1 MTSKIRLYFSD
12 KIQSDLVTH
21 LNKNQS
27 HYIKNVMRL
36 KPGENISIFNSYG
49 EWNSKIESYE
59 KGKAQIKILD
69 KVRGHQ
75 RHRKELLY
83 KENEKKIWL
92 AFSPIKQNP
101 LNFMIQKATELG
113 VQKLIPLIC
122 ERSIVK
128 NINTTRIKKIIIESS
143 EQSNRLSIPEI
154 KKIESLKNF
163 LKIFPKNG
171 YIIFCDINT
180 HEKNLKEILA
190 KKIEGPICILVGPE
204 GDFSETER
212 QLIINLNQAYPLSLA
227 SNILRA
233 ETAAIAAI
241 AIVNFQLNSL

>member
-59 KGKAQIKILD
+59 KGKAQIKILN

-75 RHRKELLY
+75 RYRKELLY

-92 AFSPIKQNP
+92 AFAPIKQNP

-180 HEKNLKEILA
+180 HEKNLKEILK

-212 QLIINLNQAYPLSLA
+212 QLIINLNQAYPLSLS

-241 AIVNFQLNSL
+241 TIVSFQLNSL

>member
-1 MTSKIRLYFSD
+1 MTSKIRLYFSN

-59 KGKAQIKILD
+59 KGNAQIKVLD
-69 KVRGHQ
+69 KVRGQ
-75 RHRKELLY
+75 ERHRKELLY

-101 LNFMIQKATELG
+101 LNFMIQKTTELG
-113 VQKLIPLIC
+113 VQKFIPLIC

-128 NINTTRIKKIIIESS
+128 NINIARIKKIIIESS

-163 LKIFPKNG
+163 IKVFPKNG
-171 YIIFCDINT
+171 CIIFCDINSDK
-180 HEKNLKEILA
+180 KNLKEILR
-190 KKIEGPICILVGPE
+190 KKIKGPICILVGPE
-204 GDFSETER
+204 GDFSESER
-212 QLIINLNQAYPLSLA
+212 QLIISLNQAYPLSLA

-233 ETAAIAAI
+233 ETAAIAAVT
-241 AIVNFQLNSL
+241 IVNFQLNSL

>member
-12 KIQSDLVTH
+12 EIKSNLVAQ
-21 LNKNQS
+21 LDKKQS

-36 KPGENISIFNSYG
+36 KLGENISIFNSSG

-59 KGKAQIKILD
+59 KGNAQIKVLD
-69 KVRGHQ
+69 KLHGQERY
-75 RHRKELLY
+75 RKELLY

-101 LNFMIQKATELG
+101 LNFMIQKTTELG
-113 VQKLIPLIC
+113 VQKFIPLVC

-128 NINTTRIKKIIIESS
+128 NINTSRVKKIIIESS

-163 LKIFPKNG
+163 IKVFPKNG
-171 YIIFCDINT
+171 CIIFCDINSDK
-180 HEKNLKEILA
+180 KNLKEILR
-190 KKIEGPICILVGPE
+190 KKIEGPICILIGPE

-212 QLIINLNQAYPLSLA
+212 QQIINLNQAYSLSLA
-227 SNILRA
+227 SNILKA

-241 AIVNFQLNSL
+241 SIINFQFNL

>member
-12 KIQSDLVTH
+12 KIQSDLVTY

-59 KGKAQIKILD
+59 KGKAQIKILN

-180 HEKNLKEILA
+180 HEKNLKEILK

-212 QLIINLNQAYPLSLA
+212 QLIINLNQAYPLSLS

-241 AIVNFQLNSL
+241 TIVSFQLNSL

>member
-1 MTSKIRLYFSD
+1 MTSKIRLYFSN
-12 KIQSDLVTH
+12 KIKSDLVAH

-36 KPGENISIFNSYG
+36 KVGKNISIFNSDG

-59 KGKAQIKILD
+59 KGNAQIKILD

-113 VQKLIPLIC
+113 VQKFIPLLC

-128 NINTTRIKKIIIESS
+128 NINIERIKKIIIESS

-163 LKIFPKNG
+163 LKVFPKKG
-171 YIIFCDINT
+171 RIIFCDINCRKSDLKKYFIK
-180 HEKNLKEILA
+180 KN
-190 KKIEGPICILVGPE
+190 
-204 GDFSETER
+204 
-212 QLIINLNQAYPLSLA
+212 
-227 SNILRA
+227 
-233 ETAAIAAI
+233 
-241 AIVNFQLNSL
+241 

>member
-1 MTSKIRLYFSD
+1 MTSKIRLYFSN

-59 KGKAQIKILD
+59 KGNAQIKVLD
-69 KVRGHQ
+69 KVRGQ
-75 RHRKELLY
+75 ERHRKELLY

-92 AFSPIKQNP
+92 AFSPIKQNQ

-113 VQKLIPLIC
+113 IQKFIPLIC
-122 ERSIVK
+122 ERSIVRK
-128 NINTTRIKKIIIESS
+128 INIERIKKIIIESS

-180 HEKNLKEILA
+180 HEKNLKKILS

-204 GDFSETER
+204 GDFSEAER
-212 QLIINLNQAYPLSLA
+212 QLIIALDQTRSISLA
-227 SNILRA
+227 KNILKA
-233 ETAAIAAI
+233 ETAALSAI
-241 AIVNFQLNSL
+241 TIVNYHLNIS

>member
-1 MTSKIRLYFSD
+1 MTSKIRLYFSN

-49 EWNSKIESYE
+49 EWNSTIESYE
-59 KGKAQIKILD
+59 KGNAQIKVLD
-69 KVRGHQ
+69 KVRGQ
-75 RHRKELLY
+75 ERHRKELLY

-101 LNFMIQKATELG
+101 LNFMIQKTTELG
-113 VQKLIPLIC
+113 VQKFIPLIC
-122 ERSIVK
+122 ERSMVK
-128 NINTTRIKKIIIESS
+128 NINIERVKKIVIESS

-163 LKIFPKNG
+163 LKNSDK
-171 YIIFCDINT
+171 
-180 HEKNLKEILA
+180 KNLKEILT

-204 GDFSETER
+204 GDFSENER
-212 QLIINLNQAYPLSLA
+212 QLIISLNQAYPLSLA
-227 SNILRA
+227 TNILRA

-241 AIVNFQLNSL
+241 TIVNFQLNS

>member
-1 MTSKIRLYFSD
+1 MTSKIRLYFSN
-12 KIQSDLVTH
+12 KIQSNLVTH
-21 LNKNQS
+21 LNKSQS

-36 KPGENISIFNSYG
+36 KPGENISIFNGYG

-59 KGKAQIKILD
+59 KGNAQIKVLD
-69 KVRGHQ
+69 KVRGQ
-75 RHRKELLY
+75 ERHRKELLY

-101 LNFMIQKATELG
+101 LNFMIQKTTELG
-113 VQKLIPLIC
+113 VQKFIPLLC
-122 ERSIVK
+122 ERSVVK
-128 NINTTRIKKIIIESS
+128 NINTERVKKIIIESS

-163 LKIFPKNG
+163 IKVFPKNG
-171 YIIFCDINT
+171 CIIFCDINSDK
-180 HEKNLKEILA
+180 KNLKEILR

-204 GDFSETER
+204 GDFSENER
-212 QLIINLNQAYPLSLA
+212 QLIISLNQAYPLSLA
-227 SNILRA
+227 TNILRA

-241 AIVNFQLNSL
+241 TIVNFQLNS

>member
-12 KIQSDLVTH
+12 KIQSDLVTY

-59 KGKAQIKILD
+59 KGKAQIKILN

-75 RHRKELLY
+75 RYRKELLY

-92 AFSPIKQNP
+92 AFAPIKQNP

-180 HEKNLKEILA
+180 HEKNLKEILK

-241 AIVNFQLNSL
+241 AIVNFQLNSS

>member
-12 KIQSDLVTH
+12 KIESDLVAH
-21 LNKNQS
+21 LNKTQS

-36 KPGENISIFNSYG
+36 KPGENLSIFNSYG
-49 EWNSKIESYE
+49 EWNSKIESYQ
-59 KGKAQIKILD
+59 KGKAHIKVLD
-69 KVRGHQ
+69 KVRD
-75 RHRKELLY
+75 RD
-83 KENEKKIWL
+83 NEKKIWL
-92 AFSPIKQNP
+92 AFAPLKQNQ

-113 VQKLIPLIC
+113 IQKFIPLVC

-128 NINTTRIKKIIIESS
+128 NINAERIKKIIIESS

-154 KKIESLKNF
+154 KKIEPLKNF
-163 LKIFPKNG
+163 LKIFSKNG
-171 YIIFCDINT
+171 CIIFCDINSNK
-180 HEKNLKEILA
+180 KNLKEILR

-212 QLIINLNQAYPLSLA
+212 QLIISLNQAYPLSLA

-241 AIVNFQLNSL
+241 TIVNFQLNL

>member
-1 MTSKIRLYFSD
+1 MTSKIRLYFSN
-12 KIQSDLVTH
+12 KIESDLVTH

-49 EWNSKIESYE
+49 EWSSKIESYQ
-59 KGKAQIKILD
+59 KGKAYIKILD
-69 KVRGHQ
+69 KVRDEEDE
-75 RHRKELLY
+75 R
-83 KENEKKIWL
+83 KIWL

-113 VQKLIPLIC
+113 IQKFIPIIC
-122 ERSIVK
+122 ERSVVK
-128 NINTTRIKKIIIESS
+128 NINTERVKKIIIESS

-163 LKIFPKNG
+163 IKVFPKNG
-171 YIIFCDINT
+171 CIIFCDINT
-180 HEKNLKEILA
+180 HEKNLKEILT

-212 QLIINLNQAYPLSLA
+212 QLIINLKQVYPLSLA
-227 SNILRA
+227 SNILKA
-233 ETAAIAAI
+233 ETASIAAI
-241 AIVNFQLNSL
+241 TIVNFQLNS

>member
-1 MTSKIRLYFSD
+1 
-12 KIQSDLVTH
+12 
-21 LNKNQS
+21 
-27 HYIKNVMRL
+27 MRL

-49 EWNSKIESYE
+49 EWNSKIVSYE
-59 KGKAQIKILD
+59 KGKAHIKILD

-180 HEKNLKEILA
+180 HEKNLKEILK

-241 AIVNFQLNSL
+241 AIVNFRLNSL

>member
-1 MTSKIRLYFSD
+1 MIFSISNLISSSKIRIYFPD
-12 KIQSDLVTH
+12 KIKSDLVAY

-36 KPGENISIFNSYG
+36 KPGEYISIFNSYG
-49 EWNSKIESYE
+49 EWNSKIESYQ
-59 KGKAQIKILD
+59 KGKAHIKVLD
-69 KVRGHQ
+69 KVRD
-75 RHRKELLY
+75 RD
-83 KENEKKIWL
+83 NEKKIWL
-92 AFSPIKQNP
+92 AFAPLKQNP

-180 HEKNLKEILA
+180 HEKNLKEILK

-241 AIVNFQLNSL
+241 TIVNFQLNSL

>member
-1 MTSKIRLYFSD
+1 
-12 KIQSDLVTH
+12 
-21 LNKNQS
+21 
-27 HYIKNVMRL
+27 MRL

-180 HEKNLKEILA
+180 HEKNLKEILK

-212 QLIINLNQAYPLSLA
+212 QLIINLKQVYPLSLA

-241 AIVNFQLNSL
+241 TIVNFQLNSL

>member
-1 MTSKIRLYFSD
+1 
-12 KIQSDLVTH
+12 
-21 LNKNQS
+21 
-27 HYIKNVMRL
+27 MRL

-180 HEKNLKEILA
+180 HEKNLKEILK

-212 QLIINLNQAYPLSLA
+212 QLIINLNQAYPLSLS

-241 AIVNFQLNSL
+241 TIVSFQLNSL

>member
-1 MTSKIRLYFSD
+1 MTSKIRLYFSN

-59 KGKAQIKILD
+59 KGNAQIKVLD
-69 KVRGHQ
+69 KVRGQ
-75 RHRKELLY
+75 ERHRKELLY

-101 LNFMIQKATELG
+101 LNFMIQKSTELG
-113 VQKLIPLIC
+113 IQKFIPLLC
-122 ERSIVK
+122 ERSVVR
-128 NINTTRIKKIIIESS
+128 NINTERVKKIIIESS

-154 KKIESLKNF
+154 KKIEFLKNF
-163 LKIFPKNG
+163 LKNFPKNG

-180 HEKNLKEILA
+180 HKKNLKKILS
-190 KKIEGPICILVGPE
+190 KEIEGPICILVGPE

-212 QLIINLNQAYPLSLA
+212 QLIVNLNQAYPLSLA

-241 AIVNFQLNSL
+241 TIVNFQLNL

>member
-12 KIQSDLVTH
+12 KIQSDLVTY

-59 KGKAQIKILD
+59 KGKAQIKILN

-180 HEKNLKEILA
+180 HEKNLKEILK

-212 QLIINLNQAYPLSLA
+212 QLIINLKQIYPLSLA

-241 AIVNFQLNSL
+241 AIVNFQLNSS

>member
-1 MTSKIRLYFSD
+1 
-12 KIQSDLVTH
+12 
-21 LNKNQS
+21 
-27 HYIKNVMRL
+27 MRL

-92 AFSPIKQNP
+92 AFSPIKQNL

-113 VQKLIPLIC
+113 VQKFIPLLC
-122 ERSIVK
+122 ERSVVK
-128 NINTTRIKKIIIESS
+128 NINTARIKRIIIESS

-163 LKIFPKNG
+163 LKIFPRNG

-180 HEKNLKEILA
+180 HEKNLKEILK

-212 QLIINLNQAYPLSLA
+212 QLIINLKLAYPLSLS

-241 AIVNFQLNSL
+241 TIVSFQLNSL

>member
-1 MTSKIRLYFSD
+1 
-12 KIQSDLVTH
+12 
-21 LNKNQS
+21 
-27 HYIKNVMRL
+27 MRL

-59 KGKAQIKILD
+59 KGKAQIKILN

-75 RHRKELLY
+75 RYRKELLY

-92 AFSPIKQNP
+92 AFSPIKQNL

-180 HEKNLKEILA
+180 HEKNLKEILK

-241 AIVNFQLNSL
+241 TIVNFQLNSL

>member
-1 MTSKIRLYFSD
+1 MTSKIRLYFSN
-12 KIQSDLVTH
+12 KIQSDLVMH

-59 KGKAQIKILD
+59 KGNAQIKVLD
-69 KVRGHQ
+69 KVRGQ
-75 RHRKELLY
+75 ERHRKELLY

-101 LNFMIQKATELG
+101 LNFMIQKTTELG
-113 VQKLIPLIC
+113 VQKFIPLLC
-122 ERSIVK
+122 ERSVVR
-128 NINTTRIKKIIIESS
+128 NINIARVKKIIIESS

-154 KKIESLKNF
+154 KKIEFLKNF
-163 LKIFPKNG
+163 LKDFPKNG

-180 HEKNLKEILA
+180 HKKNLKKILS
-190 KKIEGPICILVGPE
+190 KEIEGPICILVGPE

-212 QLIINLNQAYPLSLA
+212 QQIISLNQVHSLSLA
-227 SNILRA
+227 SNILKA

-241 AIVNFQLNSL
+241 SIVNFQLNS

>member
-59 KGKAQIKILD
+59 KGKAQIKILN

-75 RHRKELLY
+75 RYRKELLY

-92 AFSPIKQNP
+92 AFAPIKQNP

-180 HEKNLKEILA
+180 HEKNLKEILK

-241 AIVNFQLNSL
+241 TIVNFQLNSL

>member
-1 MTSKIRLYFSD
+1 
-12 KIQSDLVTH
+12 
-21 LNKNQS
+21 
-27 HYIKNVMRL
+27 MRL

-49 EWNSKIESYE
+49 EWNSKIESYQ
-59 KGKAQIKILD
+59 KGKAHIKVLD
-69 KVRGHQ
+69 KVRD
-75 RHRKELLY
+75 RD
-83 KENEKKIWL
+83 NEKKIWL
-92 AFSPIKQNP
+92 AFAPLKQNP

-113 VQKLIPLIC
+113 IQKFIPLVC

-128 NINTTRIKKIIIESS
+128 NINAERIKKIIIESS

-154 KKIESLKNF
+154 KEIESLKNF

-171 YIIFCDINT
+171 FIIFCDINT
-180 HEKNLKEILA
+180 HEKNLKEILR

-204 GDFSETER
+204 GDFSEIER

-241 AIVNFQLNSL
+241 TIVNFQLNL

>member
-1 MTSKIRLYFSD
+1 
-12 KIQSDLVTH
+12 
-21 LNKNQS
+21 
-27 HYIKNVMRL
+27 MRL

-49 EWNSKIESYE
+49 EWNAKIESYE

-83 KENEKKIWL
+83 KENVKKIWL

-180 HEKNLKEILA
+180 HEKNLKEILK

-212 QLIINLNQAYPLSLA
+212 QLIINLKQAYPLSLS

-241 AIVNFQLNSL
+241 TIVSFQLNSL

>member
-49 EWNSKIESYE
+49 EWNVKIESYQ

-92 AFSPIKQNP
+92 AFAPIKQNP

-180 HEKNLKEILA
+180 HEKNLKEILK

-212 QLIINLNQAYPLSLA
+212 QLIINLKQAYPLSLS

-241 AIVNFQLNSL
+241 TIVSFQLNSL

>member
-36 KPGENISIFNSYG
+36 KPGEYISIFNSYG
-49 EWNSKIESYE
+49 EWNSKIESYQ
-59 KGKAQIKILD
+59 KGKAHIKVLD
-69 KVRGHQ
+69 KVRD
-75 RHRKELLY
+75 RD
-83 KENEKKIWL
+83 NEKKIWL
-92 AFSPIKQNP
+92 AFAPLKQNP

-180 HEKNLKEILA
+180 HEKNLKEILK

-241 AIVNFQLNSL
+241 TIVNFQLNSL

>member
-59 KGKAQIKILD
+59 KGKAQIKILN

-75 RHRKELLY
+75 RYRKELLY

-92 AFSPIKQNP
+92 AFAPIKQNP

-113 VQKLIPLIC
+113 VQKFIPLIC

-128 NINTTRIKKIIIESS
+128 NINTARIKKIIIESS

-180 HEKNLKEILA
+180 HEKNLKEILK

-241 AIVNFQLNSL
+241 AIVNFRLNSL

>member
-1 MTSKIRLYFSD
+1 
-12 KIQSDLVTH
+12 
-21 LNKNQS
+21 
-27 HYIKNVMRL
+27 MRL

-59 KGKAQIKILD
+59 KEKAQIKILN

-75 RHRKELLY
+75 RYRKELLY

-92 AFSPIKQNP
+92 AFAPIKQNP

-180 HEKNLKEILA
+180 HEKNLKEILK

-212 QLIINLNQAYPLSLA
+212 QLIINLNQAYPLSLS

-241 AIVNFQLNSL
+241 TIVSFQLNSL

>member
-12 KIQSDLVTH
+12 KIQSDLVMH

-49 EWNSKIESYE
+49 EWNAKIESYE

-69 KVRGHQ
+69 KVLGHQ

-154 KKIESLKNF
+154 KKIESLRNF

-180 HEKNLKEILA
+180 HEKNLKEILK

-241 AIVNFQLNSL
+241 TIVNFQLNSL